1 MPHQQEPTAGS
12 EDTGNLILLAVL
24 ALFVGAGA
32 GLTGGLFRLALTRA
46 DALRNSWI
54 VWAYNWKLAG
64 FLFVVA
70 ACAAAA
76 ACAAWLVRRF
86 APLASG
92 SGIPDV
98 EAVLQD
104 APAAAEGDRPNP
116 GEIRGWSARH
126 RLRTGPRPRG
136 AQRADGSQRC
146 AFLGQRLQ
154 VQLAGQQGAG
164 GGRSRSRSR
173 HRVQCAAGGCHIR
186 ARGIVSALRAPHGN
200 CGAWRLRVGDLGLTH
215 HPRRRAGF
223 SGGPACLCRTRD
235 DTAPLS
241 AGCRGRPPC
250 RRLQPHAARGPRGSR
265 QSQSMA
271 GGAARRADRCG
282 RRSAWHGSPP
292 ILSAVAIRSRSMH

>member
-32 GLTGGLFRLALTRA
+32 GLTGALFRLALTRA

-54 VWAYNWKLAG
+54 AWAYNYKVTG

-70 ACAAAA
+70 ACTAAA

-98 EAVLQD
+98 EAVLQMRLQQPGRSPD
-104 APAAAEGDRPNP
+104 P

-146 AFLGQRLQ
+146 AFLCQRLQ

-164 GGRSRSRSR
+164 GGRSRGRVSPPRSMRRWRVPYSCSRNCFGASSPAW
-173 HRVQCAAGGCHIR
+173 Q
-186 ARGIVSALRAPHGN
+186 LR
-200 CGAWRLRVGDLGLTH
+200 AWRLRVGDLVSASSSEM
-215 HPRRRAGF
+215 RRIFRWFRLPIPHARRYR
-223 SGGPACLCRTRD
+223 ST
-235 DTAPLS
+235 S
-241 AGCRGRPPC
+241 AGCRGWPPC

-271 GGAARRADRCG
+271 SGAARRADRCAVG
-282 RRSAWHGSPP
+282 GWHGSHP
-292 ILSAVAIRSRSMH
+292 ILSAVAIRSRSTH